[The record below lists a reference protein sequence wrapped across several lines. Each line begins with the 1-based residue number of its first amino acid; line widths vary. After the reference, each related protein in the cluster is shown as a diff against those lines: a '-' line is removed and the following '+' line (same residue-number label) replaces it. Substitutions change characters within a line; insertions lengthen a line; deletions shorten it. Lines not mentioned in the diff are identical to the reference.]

1 LTHALGCASTGHYRH
16 KDKDRFSAYGFSPM
30 IIAVDGPL
38 AAGKGTI
45 AQALATHFGLPF
57 MDTGKLYRGVA
68 LRILEAGGDPD
79 DAAAALVAAQTL
91 DMSGIDEASL
101 RTPAV
106 AAGASKVAVF
116 QPVRQALFDL
126 QRKFALQAGGAVLDG
141 RDIGTVVCPEA
152 DVKLFIFATPEERA
166 ARRQKELAL
175 SGEIISFDDMLAQTL
190 ERDARDSQRSNA
202 PLKPAQDAH
211 LLDTTGLSIEVAVE
225 KARLIVDR
233 ALLAKG

>member
-1 LTHALGCASTGHYRH
+1 
-16 KDKDRFSAYGFSPM
+16 M

-45 AQALATHFGLPF
+45 AQALATQLGLPF

-68 LRILEAGGDPD
+68 LRVLEAGGDPD
-79 DAAAALVAAQTL
+79 DVSAALLAAEAL
-91 DMSGIDEASL
+91 DMTGIDEVSL
-101 RTPAV
+101 RAPAV

-116 QPVRQALFDL
+116 QPVRRALFDL
-126 QRKFALQAGGAVLDG
+126 QRNFALQAGGAVLDG

-152 DVKLFIFATPEERA
+152 DVKLYIFATPEERA

-175 SGEIISFDDMLAQTL
+175 AGEIISFDDMLAQTL
-190 ERDARDSQRSNA
+190 ERDARDSQRTDA
-202 PLKPAQDAH
+202 PLKPAQGAY
-211 LLDTTGLSIEVAVE
+211 LLDTTGLSIEGAVE